1 MLREGPTPHGHHH
14 QGMCRSERADCK
26 LTATAPSSCL
36 AACDLASLQHSTA
49 TTFKIQL
56 FRLNWTGNFFASLLT
71 AGARVAHFCRWRS
84 FNVQEKSTEMVSWET
99 CCWPVSDLW
108 ESSEGYFVPSV
119 LTLSLHCTQAAHKSF
134 KVKRFL
140 AKKASQ
146 NRPIPQWFRQRTNNK
161 IRWEPKMF
169 TAVGGTLPLALS
181 WDKGM

>member
-1 MLREGPTPHGHHH
+1 MYIIILREGPTPHGHH

-26 LTATAPSSCL
+26 LSATAPSSCL
-36 AACDLASLQHSTA
+36 AACDLASILNCDNVQKAALS
-49 TTFKIQL
+49 FKL
-56 FRLNWTGNFFASLLT
+56 NGKFFRLLLT
-71 AGARVAHFCRWRS
+71 AGARVAYFCRWRL
-84 FNVQEKSTEMVSWET
+84 FNVQEKSTKMVSWET

-108 ESSEGYFVPSV
+108 ESSEGYFVLFV

-161 IRWEPKMF
+161 IR
-169 TAVGGTLPLALS
+169 
-181 WDKGM
+181 

>member
-36 AACDLASLQHSTA
+36 AACDLAGLQQLNCNNVQNAALS
-49 TTFKIQL
+49 FKL
-56 FRLNWTGNFFASLLT
+56 NGKFFRLLLT
-71 AGARVAHFCRWRS
+71 AGARVAHFCSWRS

-99 CCWPVSDLW
+99 CYWPVSDLR
-108 ESSEGYFVPSV
+108 ESSEGYFVLFV
-119 LTLSLHCTQAAHKSF
+119 LTPSPHCTQAAHKSF

-161 IRWEPKMF
+161 IR
-169 TAVGGTLPLALS
+169 
-181 WDKGM
+181 